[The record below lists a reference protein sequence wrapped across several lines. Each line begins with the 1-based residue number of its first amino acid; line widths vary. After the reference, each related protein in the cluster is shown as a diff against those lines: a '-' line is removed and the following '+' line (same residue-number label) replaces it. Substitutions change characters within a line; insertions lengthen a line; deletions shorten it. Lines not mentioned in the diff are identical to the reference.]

1 MNAAGVDGLRFGQI
15 GVDEPFDDVEVVQ
28 RVVVDRDDDVV
39 GAGFERRD
47 EFLVASD
54 VLLGYLYFQPP
65 GL

>member
-1 MNAAGVDGLRFGQI
+1 MNAAGVNGLRFGQM

-39 GAGFERRD
+39 GAGFECRD